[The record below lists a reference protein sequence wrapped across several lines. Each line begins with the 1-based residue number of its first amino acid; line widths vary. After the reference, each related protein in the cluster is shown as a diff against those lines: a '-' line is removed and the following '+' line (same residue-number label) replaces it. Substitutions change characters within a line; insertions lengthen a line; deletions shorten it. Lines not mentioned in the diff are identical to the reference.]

1 MFTFSFDYWLYMI
14 PAIAL
19 VFLARIWVSTT
30 YSRWGQVPND
40 SQVTGAETANRLLGF
55 SGLRSVSIEGI
66 GGNLNDHY
74 DPRSHTLRLSTGIA
88 NNRSVASMAVA
99 AHEIG
104 HASQH
109 AHGYVPL
116 RVRSALVPV
125 VNIGSTLGWILI
137 FGGLILR
144 GTLGTQLAS
153 IGVLA
158 FGLGTVFA
166 LATIP
171 VELNASKRAMD
182 LLTQSGL
189 LRSSQDRRGVR
200 AMLNAAAFTYVAALA
215 AALLQLLYYASLV
228 AGMGRRRR

>member
-1 MFTFSFDYWLYMI
+1 MFAFSFDYWLYML

-19 VFLARIWVSTT
+19 VFLARIWVSAT
-30 YSRWGQVPND
+30 YSRWGKVPND
-40 SQVTGAETANRLLGF
+40 RQVTGAETANRLLGY

-66 GGNLNDHY
+66 RGNLNDHY
-74 DPRSHTLRLSTGIA
+74 DPRSHTLRLSAGIA
-88 NNRSVASMAVA
+88 NDRTVASMAVA

-104 HASQH
+104 HATQH
-109 AHGYVPL
+109 AQGYFPL

-144 GTLGTQLAS
+144 GALGTQLAS

-182 LLTQSGL
+182 LLTQAGL
-189 LRSSQDRRGVR
+189 LHNDQDRRGVR
-200 AMLNAAAFTYVAALA
+200 SMLNAAAFTYVAALA

>member
-1 MFTFSFDYWLYMI
+1 MFTFSLDYWLYML

-19 VFLARIWVSTT
+19 VFIARLWVSST
-30 YSRWGQVPND
+30 YNRWGKVPNQIGV
-40 SQVTGAETANRLLGF
+40 SGAETASRLLSS
-55 SGLRSVSIEGI
+55 SGLRSVAIEGI
-66 GGNLNDHY
+66 RGNLSDHY
-74 DPRSHTLRLSTGIA
+74 DPRSETLRLSSDVA
-88 NNRSVASMAVA
+88 NGRSVASMAVA

-109 AHGYVPL
+109 SQGYFPL
-116 RVRSALVPV
+116 RLRSALVPV

-137 FGGLILR
+137 FGGLLLR

-153 IGVLA
+153 VGLVA

-171 VELNASKRAMD
+171 VELNASRRAMD
-182 LLTQSGL
+182 LLSQSGM
-189 LRSSQDRRGVR
+189 LRSEQDRRGVR
-200 AMLNAAAFTYVAALA
+200 SMLNAAAFTYVAALA

-228 AGMGRRRR
+228 AGLGRRRS

>member
-1 MFTFSFDYWLYMI
+1 MFAFSFDYWLYML

-30 YSRWGQVPND
+30 YSRWGKVPND
-40 SQVTGAETANRLLGF
+40 RQVTGAETANRLLGY

-66 GGNLNDHY
+66 RGNLNDHY
-74 DPRSHTLRLSTGIA
+74 DPRSHTLRLSAGIA
-88 NNRSVASMAVA
+88 NDRSVASMAVA

-109 AHGYVPL
+109 AQGYFPL

-144 GTLGTQLAS
+144 GALGTQLAS

-182 LLTQSGL
+182 LLAQAGL
-189 LRSSQDRRGVR
+189 LRSGQDRRGVR

>member
-1 MFTFSFDYWLYMI
+1 MYAFTFDYWLYMI

-19 VFLARIWVSTT
+19 VFLARIWVSST
-30 YSRWGQVPND
+30 YSKWGKVPND
-40 SQVTGAETANRLLGF
+40 SQVTGAETANRLLGY

-66 GGNLNDHY
+66 RGNLNDHY
-74 DPRSHTLRLSTGIA
+74 DPRSHTLRLSMGTA
-88 NNRSVASMAVA
+88 NERSVASMAVA

-109 AHGYVPL
+109 AQGYLPL
-116 RVRSALVPV
+116 RLRSALVPV

-137 FGGLILR
+137 FGGLLLR

-182 LLTQSGL
+182 LLTQAGL
-189 LRSSQDRRGVR
+189 LHSGQDRRGVR